1 MVKRV
6 PYQSVPSVE
15 LQAGSEVQFSG
26 GTVTPMQD
34 VVTDDIERFSKA
46 QTQLGQTL
54 TKLDDELNDAEA
66 KKLYNALH
74 EDIQAEVDN
83 YTNLEGANAVL
94 SNGKT
99 IEGDPKNAFD
109 DTNKNIENILKKY
122 TDQSSNGM
130 VKYMLENMSQVSIK
144 SAQNKITQHSIK
156 QQRLLKQKES
166 KAKINTHKIDAIQSI
181 TRFNEPGSDYWTS
194 FGSGIA
200 EIQAYALDQNW
211 NIDPSKG
218 EVSYQYLEMLQEY
231 TKGIYDSALE
241 WFGQDEKTAEL
252 GKKYFAV
259 HAQGIPLGGTVIQI
273 LEGKTTVQALATLEK
288 KQSDACAVKICNN
301 ILEYEGDT
309 NNNNFL
315 HSANFLMTLDSN
327 NTTDN
332 GNGSAVID
340 GQNADQ
346 MENVE
351 ATSSENIESLQQ
363 ARATSKYYNPDS
375 TLFGGIIPQHQT
387 VHLFAIQKLGVE
399 KADTLYSNAVKD
411 ADIDQDKYENDQT
424 YFVAK
429 NKEIIANFNKSFI
442 AEIDKAYTPKVQEI
456 TKKLEKLETRD
467 KNMKSKGVYVKKKRE
482 LKVKIAETKEEL
494 KLAKEQSSK
503 YIDTTTNDLLIVNKE
518 INYDHVNGQT
528 YVAVN
533 PKTQLPPYEFFEK
546 KIIATIKDPEKQK
559 VALEELKFN
568 YRKKEEERLNRYN
581 GAYLNAQDIAF
592 SEPDGW
598 KLLKANGIDINMF
611 TKEDQIALKKGHP
624 TESDTNALVEIE
636 QNEEEILTDE
646 NKLKVYMPKLNK
658 GQFEY
663 YVNQLNKNK
672 TNKAKSAGLK
682 VDPDIFHEALIENDL
697 EYLVDAKKGDRD
709 YKKYIR
715 LKMGYRDR
723 LNFYYD
729 NGIEIDY
736 NKRKAIIKEILTD
749 EVIYDRKI
757 GSFDS
762 TKAFFEYK
770 KSDFDQLYIK
780 VDTKDGNTVSVYLND
795 IPTNLQSRIQKALLN
810 RGIAP
815 TYQNMAQ
822 EYFDTG
828 RPKDTDTYEKSLKIN
843 MMRGY

>member
-1 MVKRV
+1 MAKRV
-6 PYQSVPSVE
+6 PYQSVPSVD
-15 LQAGSEVQFSG
+15 LQVGSEVQFSG

-54 TKLDDELNDAEA
+54 TKLDNELNDAEA

-99 IEGDPKNAFD
+99 IEGKPKNAFD

-166 KAKINTHKIDAIQSI
+166 EAKINTHKIDSIQSI

-211 NIDPSKG
+211 NIDPTKG

-241 WFGQDEKTAEL
+241 WFGQDEKKSEL
-252 GKKYFAV
+252 GKKYFAM
-259 HAQGIPLGGTVIQI
+259 HAQGMPIGGTLIQTI
-273 LEGKTTVQALATLEK
+273 DGQTTVQALATLEK

-375 TLFGGIIPQHQT
+375 TSFGGIIPQHQT

-442 AEIDKAYTPKVQEI
+442 AEIDKTYTPKVQEL
-456 TKKLEKLETRD
+456 TKTLEKLET
-467 KNMKSKGVYVKKKRE
+467 KNSKMKSKGVYVKKKKE
-482 LKVKIAETKEEL
+482 LKLKIAETKEEL
-494 KLAKEQSSK
+494 KIAKEQSSK
-503 YIDTTTNDLLIVNKE
+503 YIDTTTNDLLIINKE

-528 YVAVN
+528 YVEVN

-546 KIIATIKDPEKQK
+546 KIIATIKDPDKQK

-611 TKEDQIALKKGHP
+611 TKEDQIALKGGHP
-624 TESDTNALVEIE
+624 PESDTNALVEIE
-636 QNEEEILTDE
+636 ENEEEILTDE
-646 NKLKVYMPKLNK
+646 NKLKVYMPKLSK

-672 TNKAKSAGLK
+672 SSKAKTNGLK
-682 VDPDIFHEALIENDL
+682 IDPQIFEAALAENDML
-697 EYLVDAKKGDRD
+697 DMKDKDPQ
-709 YKKYIR
+709 KYHR
-715 LKMGYRDR
+715 LKTIYRDR

-736 NKRKAIIKEILTD
+736 SKRKSIIKEILTD
-749 EVIYDRKI
+749 EVIYDGRFK
-757 GSFDS
+757 DN
-762 TKAFFEYK
+762 TKSFFEYK
-770 KSDFDQLYIK
+770 KGDFEQLYIK
-780 VDTKDGNTVSVYLND
+780 VDKGDGLTETVYLKD

-815 TYQNMAQ
+815 TYANMAQ
-822 EYFDTG
+822 EYYDTG
-828 RPKDTDTYEKSLKIN
+828 RPKNTDSYEKSLKIN
-843 MMRGY
+843 MMRGF

>member
-1 MVKRV
+1 MAKRV

-66 KKLYNALH
+66 KKLYNSLH
-74 EDIQAEVDN
+74 EDIQGEVNN
-83 YTNLEGANAVL
+83 YTNLQGANAVL

-99 IEGDPKNAFD
+99 IEGNPKNAFD

-122 TDQSSNGM
+122 TDQASNGM

-156 QQRLLKQKES
+156 EQRLLKQKES
-166 KAKINTHKIDAIQSI
+166 KAKINTHKIDAITNI
-181 TRFNEPGSDYWTS
+181 TRFNEQGSDYWTS

-200 EIQAYALDQNW
+200 EIQAFALDQNW
-211 NIDPSKG
+211 NIDPTKG

-241 WFGQDEKTAEL
+241 WFKQDEKTAEL
-252 GKKYFAV
+252 GKKYFEV
-259 HAQGIPLGGTVIQI
+259 HAQGMPVGGTLIQTI
-273 LEGKTTVQALATLEK
+273 DGKTTVQALATLEK
-288 KQSDACAVKICNN
+288 SQSDACAVKICNN

-315 HSANFLMTLDSN
+315 HQANYLMTLDSN

-332 GNGSAVID
+332 GNNSAVID

-363 ARATSKYYNPDS
+363 ARATSKYYNPES
-375 TLFGGIIPQHQT
+375 TSFGGIIPQHQT

-411 ADIDQDKYENDQT
+411 ADIDQEKYENDQT

-429 NKEIIANFNKSFI
+429 NKEIITNFNKSFI
-442 AEIDKAYTPKVQEI
+442 AEVDKAYTPKVQQL
-456 TKKLEKLETRD
+456 TKTLEKLET
-467 KNMKSKGVYVKKKRE
+467 KNSKMKSKGVYVKKKKD
-482 LKVKIAETKEEL
+482 LKLKIEETKEEL

-503 YIDTTTNDLLIVNKE
+503 YIDSTTNDLLIVNQQ
-518 INYDHVNGQT
+518 INYDHVDGQA
-528 YVAVN
+528 YVEVD
-533 PKTQLPPYEFFEK
+533 PKSQLPPLSFFEEQIK
-546 KIIATIKDPEKQK
+546 ATIKDPEKQK

-568 YRKKEEERLNRYN
+568 YRKKEEERLDRYN

-611 TKEDQIALKKGHP
+611 TEEDQIALKGGHP
-624 TESDTNALVEIE
+624 PESDINALVEIE

-646 NKLKVYMPKLNK
+646 KKLKVYMPKLNK

-663 YVNQLNKNK
+663 YINQLNKNK
-672 TNKAKSAGLK
+672 TSKAKTNGLK
-682 VDPDIFHEALIENDL
+682 VDPQIFEAALAENDL
-697 EYLVDAKKGDRD
+697 LDLKNDDPR
-709 YKKYIR
+709 KYHR
-715 LKMGYRDR
+715 LKTNYRDR

-729 NGIEIDY
+729 NGIEITYD
-736 NKRKAIIKEILTD
+736 KRKAIIKEILTD
-749 EVIYDRKI
+749 DVIYDGK
-757 GSFDS
+757 FKNN
-762 TKAFFEYK
+762 TKSFFEYK
-770 KSDFDQLYIK
+770 KKDFEQLY
-780 VDTKDGNTVSVYLND
+780 VDVNKGDGFSEKVYLKD
-795 IPTNLQSRIQKALLN
+795 IPTNLQSRIQQALLN

-822 EYFDTG
+822 EYYDTG
-828 RPKDTDTYEKSLKIN
+828 RPKDTDTYEKGLKIN
-843 MMRGY
+843 IMRGY

>member
-34 VVTDDIERFSKA
+34 VVTDDIERFGKA

-74 EDIQAEVDN
+74 EEIQGEVDN

-166 KAKINTHKIDAIQSI
+166 KAKINTHRIDSIQSI

-218 EVSYQYLEMLQEY
+218 EVSWQYLEMLQDY
-231 TKGIYDSALE
+231 TTKIYDSALE

-252 GKKYFAV
+252 GKKYFEV

-273 LEGKTTVQALATLEK
+273 LDGKTTVQALATLEK

-301 ILEYEGDT
+301 ILEYEGNS

-315 HSANFLMTLDSN
+315 HQANLLMTLDSN

-363 ARATSKYYNPDS
+363 ARATSKYYNPES
-375 TLFGGIIPQHQT
+375 TSFGGIIPQHQT

-411 ADIDQDKYENDQT
+411 ADIDQDKYENDQA

-429 NKEIIANFNKSFI
+429 NQEIIANFNKSFI
-442 AEIDKAYTPKVQEI
+442 AEVDQAYTPKVQEL
-456 TKKLEKLETRD
+456 TKTLEKLQKRNS
-467 KNMKSKGVYVKKKRE
+467 KMKSKGVYVKKKKE
-482 LKVKIAETKEEL
+482 LKLKIAETKEEL
-494 KLAKEQSSK
+494 NLAKEQSSK
-503 YIDTTTNDLLIVNKE
+503 YIDTTTNDLLILNKE
-518 INYDHVNGQT
+518 INYDHVDGQA
-528 YVAVN
+528 YVEVN
-533 PKTQLPPYEFFEK
+533 PKTQLPPLKFFED

-611 TKEDQIALKKGHP
+611 TKEDQIALKGGHP
-624 TESDTNALVEIE
+624 PESDINAVVEIE

-658 GQFEY
+658 GQYEY
-663 YVNQLNKNK
+663 YVNQLNKAK

-682 VDPDIFHEALIENDL
+682 VDPEIFHSALIENDL
-697 EYLVDAKKGDRD
+697 GNLVDASKSSHKDHE
-709 YKKYIR
+709 KYLK
-715 LKMGYRDR
+715 LKMAYRDR

-729 NGIEIDY
+729 NGIEINYD
-736 NKRKAIIKEILTD
+736 KRKAIIKEILTD
-749 EVIYDRKI
+749 EVIYDGRIKNNTK
-757 GSFDS
+757 SF
-762 TKAFFEYK
+762 FQYK
-770 KSDFDQLYIK
+770 TSDFDQLFIE
-780 VDTKDGNTVSVYLND
+780 VDTKDGDTVAVYLND
-795 IPTNLQSRIQKALLN
+795 IPMNLQSRIQKALLN
-810 RGIAP
+810 RGLPP

-822 EYFDTG
+822 EYYDTG

>member
-1 MVKRV
+1 MAKRV
-6 PYQSVPSVE
+6 PYQSVPSVD

-99 IEGDPKNAFD
+99 IEGKPKNAFD

-144 SAQNKITQHSIK
+144 SAQNKITQHSLK

-166 KAKINTHKIDAIQSI
+166 KAKINTHKIDSIQSI

-200 EIQAYALDQNW
+200 EIQAYALDQGW
-211 NIDPSKG
+211 IIDPTKG

-241 WFGQDEKTAEL
+241 WFGQDEKKSEL
-252 GKKYFAV
+252 GKKYFAM
-259 HAQGIPLGGTVIQI
+259 HAQGMPIGGTVIQTI
-273 LEGKTTVQALATLEK
+273 EGKTTVQALATLEK

-442 AEIDKAYTPKVQEI
+442 AEIDKTYTPKVQEL
-456 TKKLEKLETRD
+456 TKTLEKLET
-467 KNMKSKGVYVKKKRE
+467 KNSKMKSKGVYVKKKKE
-482 LKVKIAETKEEL
+482 LKLKIAETKEEL
-494 KLAKEQSSK
+494 KIAKEQSSK
-503 YIDTTTNDLLIVNKE
+503 YIDTTTNDLLIINKE

-528 YVAVN
+528 YVEVN

-581 GAYLNAQDIAF
+581 GAYINAQDIAF

-611 TKEDQIALKKGHP
+611 TKEDQIALKGGHP
-624 TESDTNALVEIE
+624 PESDINALVEIE
-636 QNEEEILTDE
+636 ENEEEILTDE
-646 NKLKVYMPKLNK
+646 NKLKVYMPKLSA

-663 YVNQLNKNK
+663 YVNQLNSNKSSKAK
-672 TNKAKSAGLK
+672 TNGLK
-682 VDPDIFHEALIENDL
+682 VDPQIFEAALAENDL
-697 EYLVDAKKGDRD
+697 LNLKNTDPR
-709 YKKYIR
+709 KYHR
-715 LKMGYRDR
+715 LKTTYRDR

-729 NGIEIDY
+729 NGIEINYDQ
-736 NKRKAIIKEILTD
+736 RKKIIKEILTD
-749 EVIYDRKI
+749 EVMYDRKI

-762 TKAFFEYK
+762 TKSFYEYK
-770 KSDFDQLYIK
+770 KGDFEQLYIK
-780 VDTKDGNTVSVYLND
+780 VDTKDGNTENVYLKD
-795 IPTNLQSRIQKALLN
+795 IPTNLQSRIQKSLLN

-822 EYFDTG
+822 EYYDTG
-828 RPKDTDTYEKSLKIN
+828 RPKTTDDFDKSLKIN
-843 MMRGY
+843 MMRGF